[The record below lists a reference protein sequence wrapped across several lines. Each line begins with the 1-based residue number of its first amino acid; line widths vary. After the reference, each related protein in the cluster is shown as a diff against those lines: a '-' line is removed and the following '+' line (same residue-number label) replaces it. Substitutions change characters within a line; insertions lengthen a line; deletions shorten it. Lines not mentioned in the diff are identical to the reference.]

1 MYDSNLVWVILI
13 YKVECCRFLDLEYP
27 SPCQTRG
34 NRLRASNLIDA
45 SVWFHARGRPTRRNS
60 NLYSGDRVKTL
71 RTFLL
76 DKQRSSPVSK
86 SRRSSPPPRW
96 WTWTRRRGRSSRATR
111 PTSPPPPRRPK
122 SQTASFQKPNHPGL
136 ASPATRP
143 VSSLLAAP
151 PPPPPPPM
159 GSEEEPSQMR
169 RALVDSLAGAISG
182 GISRTVT
189 SPLDVIKIRF
199 QVPRSPN
206 IAIPF
211 SWLHLPPRLL
221 RYSLLGRRPLFY
233 RELDIVRSVGWD
245 HMGEFLGMLVCV

>member
-86 SRRSSPPPRW
+86 SRRSSPPPRC

-122 SQTASFQKPNHPGL
+122 SQTASLAKPPGL
-136 ASPATRP
+136 ASPAARLVPSRRRRRRRWAPRRSRRRCGGRWWTRSRAP
-143 VSSLLAAP
+143 SPAASPAPSP
-151 PPPPPPPM
+151 PP
-159 GSEEEPSQMR
+159 S
-169 RALVDSLAGAISG
+169 
-182 GISRTVT
+182 T
-189 SPLDVIKIRF
+189 SSKSAS
-199 QVPRSPN
+199 RSPAPL
-206 IAIPF
+206 I
-211 SWLHLPPRLL
+211 
-221 RYSLLGRRPLFY
+221 SLFPSRGYICWP
-233 RELDIVRSVGWD
+233 DCWGTPCWGPDPCSIRSYIS
-245 HMGEFLGMLVCV
+245 